1 MNPLE
6 NIPEELTS
14 LPQWVCA
21 WNNTKI
27 PMNARMRKGASVHNP
42 ETWSDFQTAREAVE
56 SGAYDYVGF
65 VFNNNGIVGIDI
77 DLGFDDTG
85 FLSDI
90 SIDVMKACQS
100 FTEKSRSG
108 HGIHIYVKGDLPFDG
123 RNNRKGCEIYKT
135 GRYFIATGRVLVYD
149 KIVENQ
155 QAIDYVVE
163 KARAKAQPQKARR
176 FTPPCSIN
184 PKTGKSLSNLPIP
197 LSRKGREI
205 NPSPR
210 LQGSCTAG
218 DIPKNKSTVN
228 CYGAT
233 KKPVRQNSR
242 CAKSKQSLGA
252 LRGISDDRLH
262 SRRNRPAVRASLRP

>member
-155 QAIDYVVE
+155 RAIDYVVE
-163 KARAKAQPQKARR
+163 KYFPEMVERESESTAPKGAAFYAPVFHKPENGKISLKP
-176 FTPPCSIN
+176 TYPPIE
-184 PKTGKSLSNLPIP
+184 KG
-197 LSRKGREI
+197 SR
-205 NPSPR
+205 N
-210 LQGSCTAG
+210 
-218 DIPKNKSTVN
+218 
-228 CYGAT
+228 
-233 KKPVRQNSR
+233 
-242 CAKSKQSLGA
+242 QSLTSLAGQ
-252 LRGISDDRLH
+252 LH
-262 SRRNRPAVRASLRP
+262 SRGYSKEQIYRELLRCNEEACAPKLPMREIETIVRSVTRYQR